1 MAVLPLRSS
10 PCRTSGCCA
19 RRTGARGVGGWAA
32 EGRGATAS
40 AHGRRGEAAVPRRP
54 AHTAARG
61 KAPCGHP
68 RAHLLQLFVNF
79 EKPAA
84 HRRAN
89 GLGRARLGRP
99 LGRRQHLLQHLR
111 RKTGGRRTW
120 KNGGAAARALIR
132 GRVGAQQN
140 GRYSS
145 PLAQAESPRTKGV
158 RKRAHLLRRQ
168 RRHQR
173 AAVPVVHGK
182 KGHVG
187 GARQPQRNRVRVLRV
202 AAEGDG
208 GKKAAERSGGAL
220 RSARGARC
228 GNAAPQR
235 AARCG
240 LPPKRT
246 SMSTRQPA
254 SAKGVAGRAWAVG
267 RRAWRAGDPLPPSS
281 RRSPCMADTP
291 ASKLPFVSAEV
302 VFSTLGLSKKAPIA

>member
-1 MAVLPLRSS
+1 MAGRLR
-10 PCRTSGCCA
+10 
-19 RRTGARGVGGWAA
+19 
-32 EGRGATAS
+32 E
-40 AHGRRGEAAVPRRP
+40 EAQPP
-54 AHTAARG
+54 AHT
-61 KAPCGHP
+61 
-68 RAHLLQLFVNF
+68 
-79 EKPAA
+79 
-84 HRRAN
+84 
-89 GLGRARLGRP
+89 
-99 LGRRQHLLQHLR
+99 
-111 RKTGGRRTW
+111 
-120 KNGGAAARALIR
+120 GAAARLRSRAAQRTPPHAARRPAATPARTCFSSSSISRNPRRIAAPMASGVR
-132 GRVGAQQN
+132 GSDAHSGAASTFFSTCGEKPGGGEHGKMAGRPPARSSGAASVRNKN

-254 SAKGVAGRAWAVG
+254 SAKGMAGRAWAVG